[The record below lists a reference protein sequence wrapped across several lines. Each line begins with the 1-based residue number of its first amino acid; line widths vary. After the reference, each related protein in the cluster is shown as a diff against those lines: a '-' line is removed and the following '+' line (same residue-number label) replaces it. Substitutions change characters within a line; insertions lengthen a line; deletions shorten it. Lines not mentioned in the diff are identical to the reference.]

1 LLIFATCGAY
11 AIYGSPQSW
20 SFAAAKSQAMA
31 DLASA
36 INVFKAPLMAITRPA
51 ERDEE
56 RSAIQAVSASLTQ
69 LTIHLDQFEHDYGAR
84 LDKFGERVDQD
95 TSARFA
101 DVSAR
106 LDKLEQK
113 AAAPATPTGEFAEVV
128 ARLDK
133 LEKKVVSVQPASEI
147 TDITTRLD
155 KLERQGIIVA
165 APSSSAKSLLS
176 ASQRQS
182 KPMARA
188 EPSASIQRARPS
200 SPAPLLQNYT
210 IEDVRDGI
218 AVVDSRYGSQ
228 QVAPGDFIP
237 GAGRVLR
244 IERRGADW
252 IVLTSLG
259 IISGD
264 TGAY

>member
-1 LLIFATCGAY
+1 
-11 AIYGSPQSW
+11 
-20 SFAAAKSQAMA
+20 MA

-36 INVFKAPLMAITRPA
+36 INVFKAPLAALTRPA
-51 ERDEE
+51 ERDEG

-69 LTIHLDQFEHDYGAR
+69 LTTHLDQFEHDYGAR
-84 LDKFGERVDQD
+84 LDKFGDRIDQD
-95 TSARFA
+95 SSARFA

-113 AAAPATPTGEFAEVV
+113 AAAPATSAGEFAEVV

-147 TDITTRLD
+147 TDLTMRLD
-155 KLERQGIIVA
+155 KLERQGIIA
-165 APSSSAKSLLS
+165 APSSSAKPLLS

-188 EPSASIQRARPS
+188 EPSASIQRARLS
-200 SPAPLLQNYT
+200 SPAPVLQNYS

-244 IERRGADW
+244 IERRGEDW
-252 IVLTSLG
+252 VVLTSLG

-264 TGAY
+264 PGAY